1 MHAAYLRKSSGDFA
15 GSNRIF
21 PSLAMD
27 HGFVSCLSTGRI
39 ASESMAIR
47 RIARRSLLC
56 EAALSAF
63 SDSAVV
69 TPRTGVLR
77 LDLLKNYPCSATL
90 ELSRAA
96 KRCRLE

>member
-1 MHAAYLRKSSGDFA
+1 
-15 GSNRIF
+15 
-21 PSLAMD
+21 
-27 HGFVSCLSTGRI
+27 
-39 ASESMAIR
+39 
-47 RIARRSLLC
+47 
-56 EAALSAF
+56 LSAF